1 MPRLPPDVLERIL
14 ESIRDED
21 DLFPV
26 VTPYLSA
33 SSLVCKDW
41 RPVAQSLLFKKL
53 DFPVSKPLSRVLAF
67 LKAAPHI
74 STYVR
79 TLRIWRFEHDRK
91 HQNCGI
97 EPHILHKLLVA
108 LPKLQELD
116 LFRVVLLGW
125 KNTVPFPVVPVK
137 LRSLVLTDLV
147 INFLAT
153 RSATKAF
160 DFLRLFHARKMRVE
174 GGELPWSYSNPYP
187 AVGRILAVPGAS
199 LPTVQELSVFGES
212 LFIEL
217 NDSHGGLNPTQ
228 LSSFSMEPTEGKQ
241 LPFHGRFIRRYSETI
256 RHLSFHMGRVLYRMD
271 DTAIAGKSRQSPRV
285 RIELTV
291 P

>member
-1 MPRLPPDVLERIL
+1 MPRLPPEVLEHIL
-14 ESIRDED
+14 VNTRDED
-21 DLFPV
+21 FLFPV

-53 DFPVSKPLSRVLAF
+53 DFPVSKPLPQVLAF

-74 STYVR
+74 SAYVR
-79 TLRIWRFEHDRK
+79 TLRIWRYEHDRK

-97 EPHILHKLLVA
+97 QPHILHKLLVA
-108 LPKLQELD
+108 LTKLQELD

-125 KNTVPFPVVPVK
+125 KNTVPFPVVPVN

-147 INFLAT
+147 IDFYAS
-153 RSATKAF
+153 RSAAKAF
-160 DFLRLFHARKMRVE
+160 DFLRLFDARKMRVS
-174 GGELPWSYSNPYP
+174 GGELPRPHSVPSPP
-187 AVGRILAVPGAS
+187 VGYISAVPGAS
-199 LPTVQELSVFGES
+199 LPAVRELSIFGKS

-217 NDSHGGLNPTQ
+217 NDGKGGLNPTQ
-228 LSSFSMEPTEGKQ
+228 LASFSMQPTQRKQ
-241 LPFHGRFIRRYSETI
+241 LPFYGRFIRRYSGTI
-256 RHLSFHMGRVLYRMD
+256 RHLSFHIGWVLYRMD
-271 DTAIAGKSRQSPRV
+271 ENEIASRSRHSPRV
-285 RIELTV
+285 RIELTI